1 MGGTTGV
8 MDLGV
13 VTPGAH
19 DLIVKGQVT
28 GFLCDTVLWSGT
40 LSVPKPGV
48 AADDDVL
55 VPQGGAGSASTAVTG
70 SPRPAG
76 IAATLFH
83 YGAAANVARL
93 SVATY
98 EGAPTGAADSLPI
111 RASAYLDLR
120 LENGDPA
127 DTIAAEFLPPSPI
140 LPPNP
145 VLPPNPIVPPN
156 PILPPNPIRLAYWT
170 GNSWGQ
176 VRDSG
181 GLRTSSRSP
190 STRRAH
196 RQSQR
201 YGYGV
206 RDHPELLPR
215 LRHSARVHA
224 MNIAKRGAQS
234 PSSGSYSM
242 RSSSPSR
249 TTGPR
254 WSGSVPS

>member
-1 MGGTTGV
+1 MGGTTA
-8 MDLGV
+8 DRLGV
-13 VTPGAH
+13 VAPGLH
-19 DLIVKGQVT
+19 NLIVKGQVT
-28 GFLCDTVLWSGT
+28 GFSDTV
-40 LSVPKPGV
+40 PGLGRCRCV
-48 AADDDVL
+48 NRGADDEVL
-55 VPQGGAGSASTAVTG
+55 VPQGAPVCRRGHRLVV
-70 SPRPAG
+70 RPASRRRCSS
-76 IAATLFH
+76 ITD
-83 YGAAANVARL
+83 AANVARL

-181 GLRTSSRSP
+181 GGLPSYDSVANQFSVMFDSS
-190 STRRAH
+190 AH
-196 RQSQR
+196 R
-201 YGYGV
+201 
-206 RDHPELLPR
+206 
-215 LRHSARVHA
+215 
-224 MNIAKRGAQS
+224 
-234 PSSGSYSM
+234 
-242 RSSSPSR
+242 RSR
-249 TTGPR
+249 R
-254 WSGSVPS
+254 